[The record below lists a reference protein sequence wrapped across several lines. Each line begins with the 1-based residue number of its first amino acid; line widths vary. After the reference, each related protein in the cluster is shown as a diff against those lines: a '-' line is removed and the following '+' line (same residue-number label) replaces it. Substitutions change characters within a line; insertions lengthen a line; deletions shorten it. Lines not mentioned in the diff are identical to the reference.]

1 MKKWFLLFLCAV
13 LIVLKANAQEK
24 IDLSGYWWYTT
35 DRISDP
41 SALIYKVG
49 ARISLPGSVLTNG
62 NGGVVPLDMKRVGLL
77 NDSSY
82 FYDSFMSESHQR
94 GEIKL
99 ASLSGPKIN
108 YIGSVWYWKSFSVP
122 KEWKKSRIIFFL
134 GRPHIKTTVY
144 VNGKEIGHS
153 IFSSLPHQ
161 CDVTPYLTFGSINQI
176 AIKVDNEIGSLALDS
191 SSCFASSVLQ
201 NDWNGVCG
209 EIELLARAKQTVVK
223 VRIGKYDEQMH
234 SLQVFLQGDNGFDKG
249 LKFLLED
256 SPVKVLSAENRPSQE
271 GLMTR
276 EYHLLCFL
284 DRWDDSH
291 PNTYELSMVVKRDT
305 LSTVFGIRDIS
316 VKGGQYYINGHSVS
330 FHGAVVD
337 CGLSLSTSLSSNVDF
352 WFDLFRH
359 YKQFG
364 VNAIRFH
371 GICPPE
377 AAFTAADCLGFYL
390 EMEGPSWLSQTGSS
404 SLKIPE
410 NQNIVK
416 ETKRIVDIYG
426 NHPSLVMI
434 IAPNGAHGKSLKE
447 ENNWIKEMDQYDPR
461 RIYCEVADGNNL
473 AWNNVGVSKVNE
485 NHRELNVTTPVF
497 LER

>member
-1 MKKWFLLFLCAV
+1 MKKWFLSFLCVV
-13 LIVLKANAQEK
+13 LVIFKVNAQEK

-49 ARISLPGSVLTNG
+49 ERISLPGSVLKNG
-62 NGGVVPLDMKRVGLL
+62 KGSVVPLDTKRVGLL

-99 ASLSGPKIN
+99 ASLPEPEIN
-108 YIGSVWYWKSFSVP
+108 YVGSVWYWKSFFIP

-153 IFSSLPHQ
+153 IISSLPHQ
-161 CDVTPYLTFGSINQI
+161 CDVTPYLTFGGINQI
-176 AIKVDNEIGSLALDS
+176 AIKVDNEIRNLALSTS
-191 SSCFASSVLQ
+191 SHFVSSVLQ
-201 NDWNGVCG
+201 NEWNGVGG
-209 EIELLARAKQTVVK
+209 EIELQARAKQTVMNVK
-223 VRIGKYDEQMH
+223 IGKYDEQKH

-256 SPVKVLSAENRPSQE
+256 SPVKVLGVEDRPAQE

-305 LSTVFGIRDIS
+305 LCAVFGIRDIS

-337 CGLSLSTSLSSNVDF
+337 RDLSLTASLSTNVDF

-359 YKQFG
+359 YKEFG

-371 GICPPE
+371 GLCPPE

-390 EMEGPSWLSQTGSS
+390 EMESTSLLSQTGSS
-404 SLKIPE
+404 SLKIQE
-410 NQNIVK
+410 NLNIVK

-434 IAPNGAHGKSLKE
+434 IAPKGVHGKSLKDDDD
-447 ENNWIKEMDQYDPR
+447 WIKEMDQYDPR
-461 RIYCEVADGNNL
+461 RIYCEVADENNL
-473 AWNNVGVSKVNE
+473 AWNYVGEGKVNE
-485 NHRELNVTTPVF
+485 NHRELKVTTPVF

>member
-1 MKKWFLLFLCAV
+1 MKKWFLSFLCV
-13 LIVLKANAQEK
+13 LLVILKVNAQEK

-41 SALIYKVG
+41 SALVDKVG
-49 ARISLPGSVLTNG
+49 ERISLPNSILANGKGSVA
-62 NGGVVPLDMKRVGLL
+62 PLDTKRGGLL
-77 NDSSY
+77 NDASY
-82 FYDSFMSESHQR
+82 FYDSFMSKSYQR

-99 ASLSGPKIN
+99 SSLPEPEIN
-108 YIGSVWYWKSFSVP
+108 YVGSVWYWKSFFVP
-122 KEWKKSRIIFFL
+122 KGWKKSRIIFFL

-144 VNGKEIGHS
+144 VNGKAIGHS
-153 IFSSLPHQ
+153 IISSLPHQ

-176 AIKVDNEIGSLALDS
+176 AIKVDNEIRNLALSTS
-191 SSCFASSVLQ
+191 SHFASSVFQ
-201 NDWNGVCG
+201 NDWNGVG
-209 EIELLARAKQTVVK
+209 GKIELQARAKQTVLK
-223 VRIGKYDEQMH
+223 VRIGKYDEQKH

-256 SPVKVLSAENRPSQE
+256 SPVKVLDVEDRPAQE

-305 LSTVFGIRDIS
+305 LCTFFGIRDIS
-316 VKGGQYYINGHSVS
+316 VKEGQCYINGHYVS

-337 CGLSLSTSLSSNVDF
+337 RDFSLTASLSTNVDF

-359 YKQFG
+359 YKEFG

-371 GICPPE
+371 GLCPPE

-390 EMEGPSWLSQTGSS
+390 EMESSSLLSQTGNS
-404 SLKIPE
+404 SLKIPV
-410 NQNIVK
+410 NIIK

-434 IAPNGAHGKSLKE
+434 IAPKGTHGKSLKKE
-447 ENNWIKEMDQYDPR
+447 DDWIKAMDQYDPR
-461 RIYCEVADGNNL
+461 RIYCEVTDENNL
-473 AWNNVGVSKVNE
+473 AWNYVGEGKVNE
-485 NHRELNVTTPVF
+485 KHRELNVITPVL